1 VRLPLYQLDAFA
13 IPGLAF
19 SGNPAGVCPL
29 ERWIDD
35 RLMQSIAAENNVA
48 ETAFFVPD
56 GDGFALRWFSPA
68 VEIELCGHAT
78 LATAWVIFN
87 RIDRKRERVSFESKG
102 GRLTVT
108 KAAED
113 RLELDFPALPGRPG
127 DQAPAIADAIGIA
140 PREVLEAQDMM
151 AVVDDEAQVTA
162 LQPRMDLIAALD
174 TRGLIVTAPGKRVD
188 YVSRFFGPQVGI
200 PEDPATGSSQCTLVP
215 YWAKR
220 LGRPTLRALQL
231 SARGAE
237 FHCAHRADRVGIA
250 GRVVPYLEGTI
261 EV

>member
-1 VRLPLYQLDAFA
+1 MRLPLYQLDAFA
-13 IPGLAF
+13 IPGRAF

-87 RIDRKRERVSFESKG
+87 RLSKRERASFTSKG

-108 KAAED
+108 KATED

-127 DQAPAIADAIGIA
+127 DQARAIAEAIGIA

-151 AVVDDEAQVTA
+151 AVVESEEQVMA
-162 LQPRMDLIAALD
+162 LQPRMDAIAALD
-174 TRGLIVTAPGKRVD
+174 TRGLIVTAPGMRVD
-188 YVSRFFGPQVGI
+188 YVSRFFAPQVGI

-220 LGRPTLRALQL
+220 LGRPTLHALQL
-231 SARGAE
+231 SERGAE
-237 FHCAHRADRVGIA
+237 FHCTHRGDRVGIA